1 MGGMAL
7 FTHSSPS
14 HPPPKMHLPPTPT
27 KAPLNIRQDLVLTQT
42 IIRPSTT
49 FVTTITFGA
58 TEPAATTSTVDV
70 VPVPISHHDG
80 LSGGQIG
87 AILGSVVG
95 VVALALII
103 GFCYVGKK
111 KTAVAYEEEEK
122 VKKRKRRNSHSTRSS
137 TRGVY
142 QYAEEDVYYYTA
154 PRKKSSSKKASV
166 SVQTPAPA
174 VVSERIPGGPKFPS
188 YRAIPISNPRNPQI
202 RRTA

>member
-1 MGGMAL
+1 
-7 FTHSSPS
+7 
-14 HPPPKMHLPPTPT
+14 MHLPPTPT
-27 KAPLNIRQDLVLTQT
+27 KAPLNIRQDLILTQT

-58 TEPAATTSTVDV
+58 TEPAATTSTVAV
-70 VPVPISHHDG
+70 VPVPISHHHNG
-80 LSGGQIG
+80 LSGAQIG

-95 VVALALII
+95 VVVLALII

-111 KTAVAYEEEEK
+111 KATVTYEEEEK
-122 VKKRKRRNSHSTRSS
+122 VKKKKRRNSHSTRSS
-137 TRGVY
+137 THGVY

-154 PRKKSSSKKASV
+154 PRKKSSTKKASV

-202 RRTA
+202 RRTG

>member
-1 MGGMAL
+1 MR
-7 FTHSSPS
+7 
-14 HPPPKMHLPPTPT
+14 LPPAPT
-27 KAPLNIRQDLVLTQT
+27 EAPSPLNIRQELVLTQT
-42 IIRPSTT
+42 VVRPSTT

-58 TEPAATTSTVDV
+58 TEPVATNTIAT
-70 VPVPISHHDG
+70 VPVPISQHHG

-95 VVALALII
+95 VVVLALTI

-122 VKKRKRRNSHSTRSS
+122 VKKRKRRNYHSTRSS
-137 TRGVY
+137 RHGVY

-154 PRKKSSSKKASV
+154 PRKKSSTKKAGV

-202 RRTA
+202 RRTG